1 MGATPGPGCVWR
13 RGRSGGVATT
23 HGGEASTFASGRTD
37 RGAGVFA
44 FKAGILAAMV
54 TPLILYS
61 FHALFAQYSFWRPCL
76 LLIALWGLMSDSHV
90 FATGYLYL
98 RPRNFHGIRHRR
110 TLLYLVPA
118 AIVAVNLWAV
128 MMLPPSQLM
137 WVMIVYVHYALFH
150 FARQNIGV
158 LSFVTLT
165 ATRRPLHRRE
175 KLILSGVAICGM
187 LGALKLYTPGLLLNP
202 EYFAF
207 DLRAIAGVIEPL
219 YIAGLIGYAVVFA
232 VAVGHFLA
240 HRHSYDAYSATIFW
254 LCVAWYVP
262 IYAALGHPLLSIAS
276 FTTAHGLQ
284 YLVLLGFHAYRR
296 SRLRAVRR
304 WDRDAFPGTL
314 IGWYALMPCFALAA
328 AAGTGALLWHY
339 PELPFAGF
347 GQLIKT
353 MAGASGIAKAGAGL
367 VAGITL
373 AHFWVDQFIWRS
385 RTPERRGWL
394 LENYPFLAPS
404 T

>member
-1 MGATPGPGCVWR
+1 MSATGCSEVR
-13 RGRSGGVATT
+13 AFAGGRA
-23 HGGEASTFASGRTD
+23 D

-61 FHALFAQYSFWRPCL
+61 LHTVFAGYVFWRPCVL
-76 LLIALWGLMSDSHV
+76 LVALWGFMSDSHV

-98 RPRNFHGIRHRR
+98 RPRNFDGIRYRW
-110 TLLYLVPA
+110 TLLYLVPI
-118 AIVAVNLWAV
+118 AIVAMNLWAIT
-128 MMLPPSQLM
+128 MLPTAHLM
-137 WVMIVYVHYALFH
+137 WFMIVYVHYALFH

-158 LSFVTLT
+158 LSFVTMT
-165 ATRRPLHRRE
+165 SARRPLHRRE
-175 KLILSGVAICGM
+175 KLILNGVAICGM
-187 LGALKLYTPGLLLNP
+187 FGALKLYAPGLLLNP
-202 EYFAF
+202 EHFAF
-207 DLRAIAGVIEPL
+207 DLSAIAVVIEPL
-219 YIAGLIGYAVVFA
+219 YIAGLIGYGVVFA
-232 VAVGHFLA
+232 LAAGHFFT
-240 HRHSYDAYSATIFW
+240 HRQSYDAYSATIFW

-296 SRLRAVRR
+296 SKLRVARR
-304 WDRDAFPGTL
+304 SDSGAFPGTL
-314 IGWYALMPCFALAA
+314 NGWYALMPCLALLAA
-328 AAGTGALLWHY
+328 ALTGALLWHY
-339 PELPFAGF
+339 PQLPFAGF
-347 GQLIKT
+347 SEIIQT
-353 MAGASGIAKAGAGL
+353 MAGAGGIAKAGAGL

-394 LENYPFLAPS
+394 IENYPFLAPS

>member
-1 MGATPGPGCVWR
+1 
-13 RGRSGGVATT
+13 
-23 HGGEASTFASGRTD
+23 
-37 RGAGVFA
+37 
-44 FKAGILAAMV
+44 MV
-54 TPLILYS
+54 TPPLLYS
-61 FHALFAQYSFWRPCL
+61 LHMLFAQYSFWRPCL
-76 LLIALWGLMSDSHV
+76 LLVALWGLLSDGHV

-98 RPRNFHGIRHRR
+98 RPRNFHGIRGRW
-110 TLLYLVPA
+110 TLLYWVPA
-118 AIVAVNLWAV
+118 GIVGVNLWAV
-128 MMLPPSQLM
+128 MMLPSSQLM
-137 WVMIVYVHYALFH
+137 WFMIVYVHYALFH

-158 LSFVTLT
+158 LSFVTL
-165 ATRRPLHRRE
+165 ASTRRPLHRRE
-175 KLILSGVAICGM
+175 KLILNGVAVCGM

-207 DLRAIAGVIEPL
+207 DIGAIAMVIEPL
-219 YIAGLIGYAVVFA
+219 YIAGLIGYAVVFG
-232 VAVGHFLA
+232 VAVVHFFT
-240 HRHSYDAYSATIFW
+240 HRRSYDAYSATIFW

-296 SRLRAVRR
+296 SKLRVARR
-304 WDRDAFPGTL
+304 SESDAFPGTL
-314 IGWYALMPCFALAA
+314 IGWYALMPCLALAA
-328 AAGTGALLWHY
+328 AALAGALLWHY

-347 GQLIKT
+347 GQIIQA

-367 VAGITL
+367 VAGVTL

-394 LENYPFLAPS
+394 LENYPFLASS

>member
-1 MGATPGPGCVWR
+1 MSAT
-13 RGRSGGVATT
+13 
-23 HGGEASTFASGRTD
+23 GEASTLAAGRAEQ
-37 RGAGVFA
+37 GAGVFA

-54 TPLILYS
+54 TPPILYS
-61 FHALFAQYSFWRPCL
+61 LHTLFASYAFWRPCVL
-76 LLIALWGLMSDSHV
+76 LVALWGLTSDSHV

-98 RPRNFHGIRHRR
+98 RPRNFDGIRYRW
-110 TLLYLVPA
+110 TLLYWMPA
-118 AIVAVNLWAV
+118 AIVGVNLWAV
-128 MMLPPSQLM
+128 TMLPASQLM
-137 WVMIVYVHYALFH
+137 WLMIIYVHYALFH

-165 ATRRPLHRRE
+165 STRRPLHRRE
-175 KLILSGVAICGM
+175 KLILNGVAICGM
-187 LGALKLYTPGLLLNP
+187 LGALKLYAPGLLLNP
-202 EYFAF
+202 EHFAF
-207 DLRAIAGVIEPL
+207 DLAPIAMAIEPL
-219 YIAGLIGYAVVFA
+219 YIAGLIGYAGVFA
-232 VAVGHFLA
+232 LAVAHFFA
-240 HRHSYDAYSATIFW
+240 HRGSYSAYSATIFW

-296 SRLRAVRR
+296 SQLRVARCS
-304 WDRDAFPGTL
+304 DSGAFPGSL
-314 IGWYALMPCFALAA
+314 IGWYALMPCLALIAA
-328 AAGTGALLWHY
+328 VLTGALLWRN
-339 PELPFAGF
+339 PEWPFAGF
-347 GQLIKT
+347 AEIIQA

-385 RTPERRGWL
+385 RTPVRRGWL
-394 LENYPFLAPS
+394 IENYPFLAPS